1 MVVDGG
7 NPIESPF
14 ICRHAQSAEAA
25 AAAAAQKAA
34 EEAAKKQASIDKLA
48 EMGFPR
54 GACEAALVRANWN
67 EERALEFLFG

>member
-1 MVVDGG
+1 MSSSVV
-7 NPIESPF
+7 
-14 ICRHAQSAEAA
+14 CRHAQSAEAA
-25 AAAAAQKAA
+25 AAAAAQKVA
-34 EEAAKKQASIDKLA
+34 EDAAKKQASIDKLA